1 LPTENS
7 YNEQDVLLRIANG
20 DETAFRQ
27 IAYKYSGK
35 LFFHALTFV
44 KDWHRAEEMAQD
56 ILLHIWNKRD
66 KLASVNNL
74 DSYIFIVSKHFL
86 LSFLRKKVQH
96 FNSSELDEAAKITQS
111 TATEYENKELGALL
125 ERAINHLPEQKR
137 QVFRMIHYE
146 GLTQEQVAQTLGIAE
161 RTVRWNLVSAINGIK
176 DFIQRYS
183 AGSLYAIFCLIPL
196 FF

>member
-1 LPTENS
+1 MPTNDP
-7 YNEQDVLLRIANG
+7 YNDQEIVLRIANG

-27 IAYKYSGK
+27 LAYRYSGK

-44 KDWHRAEEMAQD
+44 KDWQRAEEMAQD
-56 ILLHIWNKRD
+56 ILLHIWNKRE
-66 KLASVNNL
+66 KLSSVNDL
-74 DSYIFIVSKHFL
+74 DSYIYIVSKNFL
-86 LSFLRKKVQH
+86 LSFLRKKVQR
-96 FNSSELDEAAKITQS
+96 FNAAELDEAAKITQS
-111 TATEYENKELGALL
+111 TASEYENKELRTLL

-146 GLTQEQVAQTLGIAE
+146 GFTQEQVAQTLGIAE

-176 DFIQRYS
+176 DFMQKYS
-183 AGSLYAIFCLIPL
+183 AGGLYFFFYLLPL